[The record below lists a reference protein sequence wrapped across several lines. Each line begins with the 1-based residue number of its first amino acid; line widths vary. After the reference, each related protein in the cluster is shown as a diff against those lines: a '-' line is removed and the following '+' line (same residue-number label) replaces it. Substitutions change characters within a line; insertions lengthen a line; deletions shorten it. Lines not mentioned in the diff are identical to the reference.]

1 MPNRHHLLDRR
12 LGVIMIQAQSLSH
25 ADVAQ
30 TFTANELLALGASP
44 AMVIDPEVAAQFSTI
59 ADGLLINVGT
69 LTLPEQ
75 G

>member
-1 MPNRHHLLDRR
+1 MPDRHRLLDRR
-12 LGVIMIQAQSLSH
+12 LGVIMIQPQSLSH

>member
-1 MPNRHHLLDRR
+1 
-12 LGVIMIQAQSLSH
+12 MIQPQSLSH

-69 LTLPEQ
+69 LTLPVAEQ